1 MKRIISIIMALSLL
15 FVFTACDTESP
26 ADTTKV
32 FLDSI
37 KTQNGEKFASVYVY
51 GGSDFNDL
59 FSQTDEGIVGEVETK
74 ALDKMLDFDYT
85 IKEEEINDNTA
96 TVTVDMKCYAL
107 GEAVEDAAQEMYEKV
122 FDEYG
127 SRIFSG
133 ADISEE
139 ELNNFLGSILLEK
152 INALDEKTFEKTIQI
167 DLLKEDNKWKVAA
180 LDENSEFYEAFGGGI
195 FKALENV

>member
-1 MKRIISIIMALSLL
+1 MALSVL
-15 FVFTACDTESP
+15 FVFTACDAESP

-51 GGSDFNDL
+51 GGSAFDDL
-59 FSQTDEGIVGEVETK
+59 FSQTDEGILGEVETK
-74 ALDKMLDFDYT
+74 ALDT
-85 IKEEEINDNTA
+85 IKKEEINDNTA

-107 GEAVEDAAQEMYEKV
+107 GETVEDAAQEMYEKV

-133 ADISEE
+133 EDISEE
-139 ELNNFLGSILLEK
+139 ERNNFLGSILLEK
-152 INALDEKTFEKTIQI
+152 INALGGKTFEKTIQI